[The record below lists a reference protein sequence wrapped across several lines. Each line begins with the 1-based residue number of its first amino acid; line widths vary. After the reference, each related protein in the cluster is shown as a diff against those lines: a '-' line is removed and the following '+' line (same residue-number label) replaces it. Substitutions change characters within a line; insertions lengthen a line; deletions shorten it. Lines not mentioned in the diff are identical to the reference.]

1 MRMTK
6 TAKLAISGF
15 LLLLAIAGS
24 LFVVRRAVLH
34 DVDGRQPQE
43 VVRAFLDAVIR
54 KDFESANKLTRD
66 AQLIAS
72 DPKLMSGFI
81 EFSRHYLGVKTYDIS
96 LLGMDKGA
104 HVFFFRGNNDGQTKE
119 YRIYTRKI
127 DDRWRVVLNPES
139 FVYSRAEVAH
149 AEEMVRQLARK
160 KQRLHSFDES
170 FAFVFIDQPTEEEFK
185 GPPFDRSLYARV
197 LDRCRELGAKG
208 VVIKLFLDRAYSES
222 GDEALAV
229 AMSHLPVVLQAR
241 LEPGSGTPDD
251 LPEKFAFGSRMLAVR
266 EKGDRGWI
274 PLPRFVA
281 VAADIGFVDFADENI
296 PLLERYH
303 GRIYKSVVVC
313 ALELQTGKRAR
324 LEENGELMLG
334 DRSFRPKADYTL
346 GIKRSLAP
354 LPAHGL
360 NDLLSGKIGRA
371 EIQDKV
377 VILGWV
383 GSGAGVISTPEGAV
397 PVHVYFGQCLRAVF
411 ESVYQD

>member
-1 MRMTK
+1 MTK

-15 LLLLAIAGS
+15 SLLLAMAGG
-24 LFVVRRAVLH
+24 LFAVRRSVLH

-54 KDFESANKLTRD
+54 EDFESANKLTRD
-66 AQLIAS
+66 AQLIGS

-81 EFSRHYLGVKTYDIS
+81 EFSRHYLRVKTYDIS

-149 AEEMVRQLARK
+149 AEEMVWQLAMK
-160 KQRLHSFDES
+160 KQRPHTFDES
-170 FAFVFIDQPTEEEFK
+170 FAFVFIDHPTEEEFK
-185 GPPFDRSLYARV
+185 GPPFDRSLYARA

-208 VVIKLFLDRAYSES
+208 VVIKLFLDRAYTQS

-229 AMSHLPVVLQAR
+229 AMSRLPVVLQAR

-251 LPEKFAFGSRMLAVR
+251 LPEKFAFKPHALPVR
-266 EKGDRGWI
+266 LQGDRGWI
-274 PLPRFVA
+274 PLARLAA

-296 PLLERYH
+296 PLLESYR
-303 GRIYKSVVVC
+303 GKTYKSVVVC
-313 ALELQTGKRAR
+313 ALELQSGHRAH
-324 LEENGELMLG
+324 LGEQGQLMIG
-334 DRSFRPKADYTL
+334 DRPFRADADYAL
-346 GIKRSLAP
+346 GIKRSLVP
-354 LPAHGL
+354 LPTHEL
-360 NDLLSGKIGRA
+360 SDLFSGKTSRA
-371 EIQDKV
+371 EIEGKV
-377 VILGWV
+377 VILGWT
-383 GSGAGVISTPEGAV
+383 GARAGAIATPEGWV

-411 ESVYQD
+411 ESVYRD